1 MLRPGTTAPEQYQA
15 LLQEKCAA
23 LLLRFAML
31 PRFSAPS
38 SIIPSI
44 FSSVPEAYRQ
54 RAEFRIWH
62 HDGRVDY
69 AMQLPGKEKNS
80 FTLNE
85 FKPGALLIQRLMPVL
100 IAHINAS
107 TVLKE
112 RLFEAC
118 FLTTLKGEALVTLIY
133 HKTLN
138 EEWLRE
144 AEKLKQQL
152 REVAPV
158 LHIIGRSRGQKL
170 CLDEDFIHE
179 SLMVHGKSFHYQQR
193 EGAFTQPNALVNQH
207 MLEWACSVTKSIGGD
222 LLELYCGN
230 GNFTLPLSQHFGN
243 VLATEVS
250 KTSIE
255 SARHNIAS
263 NGITNI
269 ELARLSSEEAAQ
281 SLARVRPFRR
291 LQHLDLDRY
300 RFSTVLVDPPRVGL
314 DAATLDLVRGFD
326 HICYISCNPETLL
339 DNLQALMNT
348 HRMEQLAF
356 FDQFPYTHH
365 MECGVLLRKVV

>member
-1 MLRPGTTAPEQYQA
+1 MLRPGTTDPQQYQA

-23 LLLRFAML
+23 LLLRFAVL
-31 PRFSAPS
+31 PRFSALSP
-38 SIIPSI
+38 ITPAVYA
-44 FSSVPEAYRQ
+44 SVPEAYRQ

-69 AMQLPGKEKNS
+69 AMQLPGKEKTS
-80 FTLNE
+80 FILTE
-85 FKPGALLIQRLMPVL
+85 FKPGALLIQQLMPVL
-100 IAHINAS
+100 IAHINTS
-107 TVLKE
+107 SILKE

-138 EEWLRE
+138 EEWLQE
-144 AEKLKQQL
+144 AEILKQELHQ
-152 REVAPV
+152 VVPV

-170 CLDEDFIHE
+170 CLDDDHILETL
-179 SLMVHGKSFHYQQR
+179 SVNGRSFNYQQH
-193 EGAFTQPNALVNQH
+193 EGAFTQPNALVNQR
-207 MLEWACSVTKSIGGD
+207 MLEWACLVMQGIGGD

-230 GNFTLPLSQHFGN
+230 GNFTLPLSQHFDK

-255 SARHNIAS
+255 AARYNIDS

-281 SLARVRPFRR
+281 ALARIRPFRR
-291 LQHLDLDRY
+291 LQHLDLASY
-300 RFSTVLVDPPRVGL
+300 RFSTVLVDPPRAGL
-314 DAATLDLVRGFD
+314 DAATLNLVRGFD

-339 DNLQALMNT
+339 DNLQQLMTT

-365 MECGVLLRKVV
+365 MECGVLLSKVI